1 MTSVEG
7 EKVDFAA
14 ICGRLLEK
22 EWKLRERWYFKS
34 TKLDIGETCSNER
47 IAMMAEYGN
56 KIREK
61 GRLTRWKGKRAHNL
75 G

>member
-1 MTSVEG
+1 MTFVEG

-14 ICGRLLEK
+14 ICGRLFER
-22 EWKLRERWYFKS
+22 EWKLQERWYFKS
-34 TKLDIGETCSNER
+34 TNMDIGENCSNRR

-56 KIREK
+56 EIR
-61 GRLTRWKGKRAHNL
+61 GGKRAHSL